1 MRGGE
6 GKILL
11 NIKITDVK
19 LTPQTVTVSGT
30 FQISVTAEDILFPG
44 EEAAG
49 DMLQDAAGN
58 AIEYVPH

>member
-30 FQISVTAEDILFPG
+30 FQISVTAEYILFPV

>member
-30 FQISVTAEDILFPG
+30 FQISVTAEDILFPV

-49 DMLQDAAGN
+49 TCCRTQRGT
-58 AIEYVPH
+58 P

>member
-30 FQISVTAEDILFPG
+30 FQISVTAEDILFPV

-49 DMLQDAAGN
+49 DMLQDAAGT